1 MAQRRMMSKQI
12 TETDMFMDLPLSSQ
26 ALYLHLIMNA
36 DDDGFLGNS
45 KTILRMVGA
54 SNDDFKLLVAKQF
67 IIVFDD
73 GITVIKD
80 WRIHNYIQKDRYHS
94 TMYSEH
100 KQQLTVDKNQSYQRV
115 GYMDTERI
123 QNVSEVDTQVRL
135 GKVSLG
141 KVNKEYISD
150 QTPRNTKSQKT
161 KQPKKVRH
169 EYGEYKNVLLTD
181 GELAKLKTEFPSN
194 WQEWIERV
202 SEYCSMNGKT
212 YKNYLA
218 TIRNWAKRDLTQLNN
233 GRRQRTTTKETL
245 PGWAKEQAPTTPKK
259 QLTPEQQAALKQRMA
274 KLDQRNSKRGD

>member
-1 MAQRRMMSKQI
+1 MMSKQI

-115 GYMDTERI
+115 GHMDTERI

-150 QTPRNTKSQKT
+150 QTPINTKNQKT

-218 TIRNWAKRDLTQLNN
+218 TIRNWAKRDLTQPNN
-233 GRRQRTTTKETL
+233 GRRQRITTKETL
-245 PGWAKEQAPTTPKK
+245 PDWATEQAPTTPKK

-274 KLDQRNSKRGD
+274 KLDERNNQREEEASS